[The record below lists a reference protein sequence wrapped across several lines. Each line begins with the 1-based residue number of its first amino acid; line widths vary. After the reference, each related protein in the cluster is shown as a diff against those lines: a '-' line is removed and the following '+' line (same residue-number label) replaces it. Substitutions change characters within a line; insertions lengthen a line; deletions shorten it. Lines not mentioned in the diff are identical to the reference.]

1 MIMLDNEKLM
11 REGKTPEEIG
21 QLISEEMNAAQKKID
36 AEQEAKKAQAEKEQ
50 KLSDARDFAVAAL
63 KDYFSLLLGEEVSEN
78 MVRTALES
86 IENWMSGWGK
96 KGKKLKVKF
105 NAPDDVLL
113 VADLLSDLMFK

>member
-1 MIMLDNEKLM
+1 MLDIEKLM
-11 REGKTPEEIG
+11 REGKTLEEIG
-21 QLISEEMNAAQKKID
+21 QLVSEEMNAAQKKID

-63 KDYFSLLLGEEVSEN
+63 KDYFSLLLEEEVSEN

-86 IENWMSGWGK
+86 IENWMPDWGK
-96 KGKKLKVKF
+96 KGKKLKVKL
-105 NAPDDVLL
+105 NTPDDVLL